1 MKNIFVKILCVFF
14 LFLFNT
20 CSNDNPVSSN
30 SNQYYGTWV
39 WLKTE
44 GGYSPRVIV
53 PATGT
58 ELKISFD
65 YFNNYKLYLN
75 DTLKVIAT
83 YQIEEIENNWDKLS
97 YSNVATYNY
106 NFSGNNEFIE
116 KHSDTLQIW
125 NGAADGFFSF
135 YKKLK

>member
-1 MKNIFVKILCVFF
+1 MPGF
-14 LFLFNT
+14 T
-20 CSNDNPVSSN
+20 N
-30 SNQYYGTWV
+30 SPSRRRT
-39 WLKTE
+39 T
-44 GGYSPRVIV
+44 
-53 PATGT
+53 ATGT